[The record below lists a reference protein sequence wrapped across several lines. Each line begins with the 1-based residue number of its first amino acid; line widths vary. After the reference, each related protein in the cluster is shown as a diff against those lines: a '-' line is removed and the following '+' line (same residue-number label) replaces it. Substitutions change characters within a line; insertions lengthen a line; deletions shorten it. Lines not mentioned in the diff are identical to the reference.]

1 MLKDFLGKLKWREA
15 RNVLVVIENKGS
27 PGDRMVVPLE
37 SVVVGKQCLEIGH
50 TMVPYH
56 RVKEISESGKLL
68 WHGEESE

>member
-37 SVVVGKQCLEIGH
+37 SVVVGKHYLEIGQ
-50 TMVPYH
+50 TMVPYS
-56 RVKEISESGKLL
+56 RVTEVSEGGKRI